1 MIIPTGFQSWKDYFD
16 FTLARK
22 FVDTENQND
31 FQYPRNLAEKIGQ
44 VVSRPVIEPLS
55 FATKNIRNPAFVLA
69 LSTSAIALTTI
80 AFYPNQFMAVISR
93 TVPFVLKTEPWM
105 VKLGTYLSLEAT
117 IFGLGLR
124 AFGRVS
130 NQELLASWQERKI
143 MAVRLG
149 DVPASPNKV

>member
-1 MIIPTGFQSWKDYFD
+1 MIVPTGFQSWKDYFD

-22 FVDTENQND
+22 FVDTENQTD
-31 FQYPRNLAEKIGQ
+31 FQYPRTLAEKIGQ
-44 VVSRPVIEPLS
+44 IVSRPVIEPLS

-69 LSTSAIALTTI
+69 LSTNAIALVTI
-80 AFYPNQFMAVISR
+80 AFYPTQFMAVVSR

-105 VKLGTYLSLEAT
+105 VKFGTYLTIEAT

-130 NQELLASWQERKI
+130 NQELLASWQEKKI
-143 MAVRLG
+143 TAVRLG